1 MNGADPD
8 LLTAA
13 ALCGAKNRR
22 GLPCRCPAMRG
33 KKRCRLHG
41 GKSPGAP
48 KGRGNGNYRH
58 GGEAGEVKALRRMV
72 REIVRG
78 AIR

>member
-1 MNGADPD
+1 MNRTDSD

-13 ALCGAKNRR
+13 RLCGAKNRH

-48 KGRGNGNYRH
+48 KGRDNGNFRH
-58 GGEAGEVKALRRMV
+58 GGETEEVKALRRMV
-72 REIVRG
+72 REMVRG